1 MSSLYY
7 EIFKET
13 DFKKQF
19 FMPCVIYAQ
28 VICSA
33 YFNGEETGFSA
44 GITTGRDEKNS
55 SFKIVGFWILT
66 HILCKLLSFLQFL
79 SFVFCLCPNWSYS
92 FLKHFLT
99 FPFTY
104 QPQETFLIFK
114 KETYLLRILF
124 STVFTQV
131 VCRPLSLSDTMSVI
145 FFKIFHVY
153 AMYFKL
159 VSKSIQL
166 DSSGYPF
173 QKLSVNLSS
182 NSEAIL

>member
-1 MSSLYY
+1 
-7 EIFKET
+7 
-13 DFKKQF
+13 
-19 FMPCVIYAQ
+19 MPCVIYAQ

-44 GITTGRDEKNS
+44 GITTGRDEKKNS
-55 SFKIVGFWILT
+55 SFKIGGFWILI

-79 SFVFCLCPNWSYS
+79 SFVFVLTGLIPFSS
-92 FLKHFLT
+92 IFLT

-104 QPQETFLIFK
+104 QPQETFLVSK
-114 KETYLLRILF
+114 EETYLLRILF

-131 VCRPLSLSDTMSVI
+131 VHRRLSLSDTMSAI

-159 VSKSIQL
+159 VSKSIYL

-173 QKLSVNLSS
+173 QELSVNLSS